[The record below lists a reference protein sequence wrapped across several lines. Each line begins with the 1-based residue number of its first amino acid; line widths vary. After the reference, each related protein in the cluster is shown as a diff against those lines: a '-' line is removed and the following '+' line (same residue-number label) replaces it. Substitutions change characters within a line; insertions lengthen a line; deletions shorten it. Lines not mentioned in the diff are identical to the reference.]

1 MTTSAA
7 SEDPNTPPATA
18 AQAGAQHTSTEA
30 LTVQVALANAA
41 RLLRDAE
48 IETNLAMMER
58 VEHLADSWL
67 SMAALLAQRE
77 RDAA

>member
-1 MTTSAA
+1 MTSNAA
-7 SEDPNTPPATA
+7 SEDPNTQPVIA
-18 AQAGAQHTSTEA
+18 AQAGTQHIAEV
-30 LTVQVALANAA
+30 LTVEVALANVA

-58 VEHLADSWL
+58 VENLADSWL

-77 RDAA
+77 RDAG